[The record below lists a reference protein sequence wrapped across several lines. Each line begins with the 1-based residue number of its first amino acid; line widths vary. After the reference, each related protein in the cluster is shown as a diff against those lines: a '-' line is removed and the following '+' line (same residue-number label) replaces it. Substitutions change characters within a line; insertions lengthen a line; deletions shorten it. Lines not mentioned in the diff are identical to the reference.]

1 VKKTNRI
8 LKLKIM
14 KCNVG
19 PVDRLIR
26 IILGLIIAIVGVV
39 FNSWWGLL
47 GIPLIATGLFR
58 CCLLYMPFNIST
70 AKKEE

>member
-1 VKKTNRI
+1 
-8 LKLKIM
+8 M

-26 IILGLIIAIVGVV
+26 VILGLIISIVGVV
-39 FNSWWGLL
+39 FDSWWGLL

-58 CCLLYMPFNIST
+58 CCLFYMPFNIST
-70 AKKEE
+70 AKKDK

>member
-1 VKKTNRI
+1 
-8 LKLKIM
+8 
-14 KCNVG
+14 
-19 PVDRLIR
+19 
-26 IILGLIIAIVGVV
+26 LGLIIAIVGVV

>member
-1 VKKTNRI
+1 
-8 LKLKIM
+8 M

-26 IILGLIIAIVGVV
+26 VVLGLIIAIVGVV

-70 AKKEE
+70 AKKEK